1 MFICT
6 YCGEHADCYDHTI
19 PVAYRHNTRNNSEN
33 RTYAVPSCTECNT
46 TLGAAPL
53 FTIRERAEYVLKKYM
68 CKHKKILNFVD
79 WCDEELEE
87 MSEDFNRT
95 IKATMR
101 MKAVIE
107 GRILWLKGMASES
120 NNMQWEDAQAE
131 FSTSRDRIEGVTVRG
146 LRSSRG
152 KEMKPRFVFVEDI
165 LEGDVYSKELFKEA
179 IRQHFKGYGYKT
191 EFVWFSNYTFFD

>member
-1 MFICT
+1 
-6 YCGEHADCYDHTI
+6 
-19 PVAYRHNTRNNSEN
+19 
-33 RTYAVPSCTECNT
+33 
-46 TLGAAPL
+46 
-53 FTIRERAEYVLKKYM
+53 M

-146 LRSSRG
+146 
-152 KEMKPRFVFVEDI
+152 
-165 LEGDVYSKELFKEA
+165 
-179 IRQHFKGYGYKT
+179 
-191 EFVWFSNYTFFD
+191 